1 MNRLEEELRLALRR
15 EPAPAG
21 FVEKVV
27 DRVAREPMRPRSRL
41 LDRWRRAL
49 LGWFEFSPFG
59 MRAAVAAAVILLAV
73 GLFAF
78 WLTRS
83 GQRTRTS
90 TPQETAQTPPQ
101 NPTQP
106 GTVDKGSQSTVGDER
121 IGSDRSSVKNEFV
134 HSASKRR
141 THQESK
147 LSNAS
152 ERIQHH
158 PSTEAEAAKEQV
170 MLALQIASSTLG
182 DARRSV
188 QEEDSRRSR

>member
-1 MNRLEEELRLALRR
+1 MNRLEEELRLAFRR

-27 DRVAREPMRPRSRL
+27 ERVAREPVKPRSRL

-49 LGWFEFSPFG
+49 IGWFEFSRPG
-59 MRAAVAAAVILLAV
+59 LRGAVAAAVILLAV

-83 GQRTRTS
+83 GQRPGTS
-90 TPQETAQTPPQ
+90 TAQETAQKQPE

-106 GTVDKGSQSTVGDER
+106 GTADQTGSQSTVGDER
-121 IGSDRSSVKNEFV
+121 NGSNRTGRNDFV
-134 HSASKRR
+134 HSARRGR
-141 THQESK
+141 THQDSK
-147 LSNAS
+147 MSHAA
-152 ERIQHH
+152 ERTQHH
-158 PSTEAEAAKEQV
+158 PSTEAEAAKERV
-170 MLALQIASSTLG
+170 MLALQIVSSTLG

-188 QEEDSRRSR
+188 QEDSVRSR